1 MEKGISE
8 IVGQGELKGGRTTE
22 VYRALRSLLCS
33 TCGALIAESALF
45 TRRRVKGVGLR
56 IMPRCQKCAPFNL
69 REEKKERSALL
80 DSLLRERQPD
90 APKSTGAL
98 SESRSTEVSAKPGG
112 YAMRYRRFGRTGWR
126 VSEIGYGMWG
136 MGSWSGSND
145 EESMASLQHA
155 VDLGC
160 NFFDTAWGY
169 GEGRSENLLGQ
180 LVRANSDKRLYTAT
194 KIPPKNRQWPSR
206 REFSLD
212 DCFPPDHI
220 EEYVHRSLENA
231 RLESFDLI
239 QFHVWEDS
247 WMADDRWAKKMD
259 ELRGQGLFRAVGI
272 SINRWEPWNGVRT
285 VRSGLIDSVQ
295 VIYNIF
301 DQNPEDELFPARRES
316 DVAVIARVP
325 FDEGT
330 LTGTLTKESRWP
342 EGDWRSTYFVPENL
356 IPSVERA
363 DALKPLVPAGMTMPQ
378 MALRFILNN
387 PTVSTIIPGMRKVSH
402 VESNISASD
411 EGPLPEELHTKL
423 REHRWDRQPTRW
435 SQ

>member
-1 MEKGISE
+1 
-8 IVGQGELKGGRTTE
+8 
-22 VYRALRSLLCS
+22 
-33 TCGALIAESALF
+33 
-45 TRRRVKGVGLR
+45 
-56 IMPRCQKCAPFNL
+56 
-69 REEKKERSALL
+69 
-80 DSLLRERQPD
+80 
-90 APKSTGAL
+90 
-98 SESRSTEVSAKPGG
+98 
-112 YAMRYRRFGRTGWR
+112 MRYRRFGRTGWQ

-136 MGSWSGSND
+136 MGSWSGSDD
-145 EESMASLQHA
+145 EESLASLQHA

-169 GEGRSENLLGQ
+169 GEGNSENLLGQ
-180 LVRANSDKRLYTAT
+180 LVRANTGKKLYTAT

-206 REFSLD
+206 RESSLD

-220 EEYVHRSLENA
+220 EEYIHRSLENA

-239 QFHVWEDS
+239 QFHVWEDA
-247 WMADDRWAKKMD
+247 WVEDDRWSKKVD
-259 ELRGQGLFRAVGI
+259 ELRRQGLLQAIGI
-272 SINRWEPWNGVRT
+272 SINRWEPWNSVRT
-285 VRSGLIDSVQ
+285 VRSGLIDAVQ

-301 DQNPEDELFPARRES
+301 DQNPEDELFPACREN

-342 EGDWRSTYFVPENL
+342 EGDWRNIYFVPENL

-363 DALKPLVPAGMTMPQ
+363 DALKPLVPAGMTMPE
-378 MALRFILNN
+378 MALRFILSN
-387 PTVSTIIPGMRKVSH
+387 PTVSTIIPGMRKLSY

-411 EGPLPEELHTKL
+411 QGPLLEELHTHL
-423 REHRWDRQPTRW
+423 RNHRWDRQPTKW